1 MVWNEIQ
8 REIDGWKRINN
19 ASLPEKKTRAEKELT
34 RKMETNLI
42 CFDLTTKR
50 THDNLRL
57 ANSVAISMSHHDRT

>member
-42 CFDLTTKR
+42 CFDLTTK
-50 THDNLRL
+50 
-57 ANSVAISMSHHDRT
+57 